1 MNWKHRSQRHRA
13 GGELGLRIDVTV
25 KNNLFAV
32 DVDADFI
39 KPFQERSQ
47 TDGFIGL
54 GMYIDGL
61 ARLAFT
67 RATRTPSRGRTRRR
81 AALATQEDDGYIGL
95 MKPERARCCG
105 MYEMAYIV
113 LGLTSDYALFGNEEF
128 LAAGNAWLITS

>member
-1 MNWKHRSQRHRA
+1 MSRIPRTGLLVLGGVVVGMQAAVAYELEHIDLNA
-13 GGELGLRIDVTV
+13 IELGGELGRRIDVTV
-25 KNNLFAV
+25 KNNLLAV

-61 ARLAFT
+61 ARLAFHT
-67 RATRTPSRGRTRRR
+67 GNADAIARKEHVVA

-95 MKPERARCCG
+95 MKPEARIAVVGC
-105 MYEMAYIV
+105 A
-113 LGLTSDYALFGNEEF
+113 
-128 LAAGNAWLITS
+128 